1 MQIKEYLVKFFF
13 DSDNLLIICVLYFK
27 TKILFVSFFEYWLQ
41 KVSVKP

>member
-13 DSDNLLIICVLYFK
+13 DYDNLLIICVLYFK

>member
-13 DSDNLLIICVLYFK
+13 DSTNLLIICILHFK
-27 TKILFVSFFEYWLQ
+27 TKTLFVSFFEYWLQ